1 MDFFNFGKPDKDR
14 TEIQA
19 KKKQRQE
26 YKFIGNIRHQAG
38 HILFSI
44 NTITGEIKQA
54 EFQKEPIITWEQ
66 AKMVNDG
73 VGLPRKVII
82 EKDCVY
88 IEAMNEENAIKKY
101 RKSLR
106 QS

>member
-1 MDFFNFGKPDKDR
+1 MDFFNFDRPQKDK

-19 KKKQRQE
+19 KKKQRLE
-26 YKFIGNIRHQAG
+26 YKLIGSMSHRAG

-54 EFQKEPIITWEQ
+54 EYQKEPIITWEQ
-66 AKMVNDG
+66 AKMINEG
-73 VGLPRKVII
+73 VGIPRKVII
-82 EKDCVY
+82 EPNCVY
-88 IEAMNEENAIKKY
+88 IEALNEENALKKY
-101 RKSLR
+101 NR

>member
-1 MDFFNFGKPDKDR
+1 MDFFKFEHNEKDK

-73 VGLPRKVII
+73 VGLPRKVVI

-88 IEAMNEENAIKKY
+88 IEAMNEENAMKKY
-101 RKSLR
+101 HKSFNK
-106 QS
+106 

>member
-1 MDFFNFGKPDKDR
+1 MDFFNFDRPQKDK

-26 YKFIGNIRHQAG
+26 YKLIGSMSHRAG

-54 EFQKEPIITWEQ
+54 EYQKEPIITWEQ
-66 AKMVNDG
+66 AKMINEG
-73 VGLPRKVII
+73 VGIPRKVII
-82 EKDCVY
+82 EPNCVY
-88 IEAMNEENAIKKY
+88 IEALNEENALKKY
-101 RKSLR
+101 NR